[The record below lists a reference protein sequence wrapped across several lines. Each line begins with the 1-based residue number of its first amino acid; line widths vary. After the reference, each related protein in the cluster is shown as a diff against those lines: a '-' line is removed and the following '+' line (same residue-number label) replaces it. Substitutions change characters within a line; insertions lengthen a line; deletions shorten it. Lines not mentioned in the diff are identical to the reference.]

1 MVRDAS
7 GGLERK
13 TGTASLSRRTHPIMS
28 PIAPVVSA
36 EAVSRLMAHNGEKHE

>member
-1 MVRDAS
+1 
-7 GGLERK
+7 
-13 TGTASLSRRTHPIMS
+13 MS